1 MSEEQ
6 LFRTDVFE
14 HSEKTALRPRVAEHP
29 AIIKEHPRLN
39 F

>member
-14 HSEKTALRPRVAEHP
+14 HSEKTAQERQANNLTAL
-29 AIIKEHPRLN
+29 AGLK
-39 F
+39 